1 MSGSVNFG
9 YVQALV
15 ASNTAET
22 TSVKQGNGSE
32 KVKISE
38 DKRKTL
44 EETAKK
50 MQEKIDELAKEIKEL
65 SEEGGCKK
73 FGRWMVGSDGGS
85 SDMTKQLQEATA
97 EMKRAQ
103 QLSTVEQQKVTQLL
117 QELQGVQN
125 ELAERTQQH
134 EKTFTENEATVKN

>member
-1 MSGSVNFG
+1 MSSGVNFS

-15 ASNTAET
+15 AQNTAET

-44 EETAKK
+44 EQTAEK
-50 MQEKIDELAKEIKEL
+50 MQEKIEELQGKIKEL
-65 SEEGGCKK
+65 SEEGDCKK

-85 SDMTKQLQEATA
+85 SDMTKQLQDATA
-97 EMKRAQ
+97 EMKKAQ
-103 QLSTVEQQKVTQLL
+103 QLSQVEQQKITALL

-134 EKTFTENEATVKN
+134 EKTFTENDATAKV